1 MRARKEMAGRKR
13 NRTMCVLLS
22 VLMLLLAACHGAEEG
37 SGQSGRAEVEATIYA
52 DFSGGSETAQE
63 DGLIRSMTMT
73 VTEMTG
79 QTLAE
84 CLSQWTGLDF
94 TLNSAVVDGTT
105 AHVDWAPD
113 STLIAGLDDREQK
126 EDFFFFDEESL
137 RCFML
142 DSLWRTLTENLD
154 VTEVYYTMDGGEKL
168 TLVGLNPV
176 DTFPA
181 EEPYKGSAFYFN
193 Q

>member
-94 TLNSAVVDGTT
+94 TLNSAVVNGTT

-126 EDFFFFDEESL
+126 EDFFDEESL
-137 RCFML
+137 RWFML

-168 TLVGLNPV
+168 TLAGLNPV

>member
-1 MRARKEMAGRKR
+1 M
-13 NRTMCVLLS
+13 
-22 VLMLLLAACHGAEEG
+22 
-37 SGQSGRAEVEATIYA
+37 
-52 DFSGGSETAQE
+52 
-63 DGLIRSMTMT
+63 
-73 VTEMTG
+73 
-79 QTLAE
+79 
-84 CLSQWTGLDF
+84 
-94 TLNSAVVDGTT
+94 
-105 AHVDWAPD
+105 DWAPD

-137 RCFML
+137 RWFML

>member
-1 MRARKEMAGRKR
+1 
-13 NRTMCVLLS
+13 
-22 VLMLLLAACHGAEEG
+22 
-37 SGQSGRAEVEATIYA
+37 
-52 DFSGGSETAQE
+52 
-63 DGLIRSMTMT
+63 
-73 VTEMTG
+73 
-79 QTLAE
+79 
-84 CLSQWTGLDF
+84 
-94 TLNSAVVDGTT
+94 
-105 AHVDWAPD
+105 
-113 STLIAGLDDREQK
+113 
-126 EDFFFFDEESL
+126 
-137 RCFML
+137 ML